1 MIHHHHLPGVCTCNP
16 SEGATSHP
24 QNVRLLWIA
33 LTLVCLLS
41 VAELVVAHWSHS
53 VALLAESGHMLAD
66 GSAMGLALV
75 AAWIAQRPA
84 IRNARFGVRRIE
96 AGAACLNGLGLVA
109 IALWIGWEAF
119 DHLQSPPE
127 TIASL
132 PMLITA
138 SLGLMVNSANIAI
151 LHRGSHHDLNLKAA
165 FLHVV
170 ADAISSIGVIV
181 AAIAIT
187 VLHWLWADGVVSL
200 FVAAL
205 ILLSAVPLV
214 VESLRCLLRQQD
226 SISTDLVDLSVIS
239 SDLEV
244 HLKPPASKS
253 L

>member
-1 MIHHHHLPGVCTCNP
+1 MPHRP
-16 SEGATSHP
+16 S
-24 QNVRLLWIA
+24 NVQLLWIA
-33 LTLVCLLS
+33 LTLVCALS
-41 VAELVVAHWSHS
+41 VAELIVAHWSHS

-75 AAWIAQRPA
+75 AAWIAQKPA
-84 IRNARFGVRRIE
+84 IRNAQFGVRWIE

-109 IALWIGWEAF
+109 IALWIGWEAL
-119 DHLQSPPE
+119 DHLHSPPE
-127 TIASL
+127 EIASL

-138 SLGLMVNSANIAI
+138 SLGLVVNSANIAL
-151 LHRGSHHDLNLKAA
+151 LHRDSHHNLNLKAA

-200 FVAAL
+200 FVSLL

-214 VESLRCLLRQQD
+214 VQSLKRLLRREDPPPTQ
-226 SISTDLVDLSVIS
+226 LVDLSVIS
-239 SDLEV
+239 PNLEA
-244 HLKPPASKS
+244 HFKPPASKS
-253 L
+253 F